1 MTHSAHVAGE
11 GQFLRVGL
19 SFHRV
24 GTRDQ
29 TQDLAW
35 LQAPSPPQS
44 SHILFKAFSLRRAKG
59 RSALCG
65 LLAST

>member
-1 MTHSAHVAGE
+1 MTHSAHVAGG
-11 GQFLRVGL
+11 GQFLRVSL

-29 TQDLAW
+29 NQGSAW
-35 LQAPSPPQS
+35 LQAPSPLQS
-44 SHILFKAFSLRRAKG
+44 SHILFKAFSLRRARG

-65 LLAST
+65 LLASI